1 MIAENGGI
9 EIQPLAHYNRESPKM
24 VQEYVDDSKSQM
36 TTFVTG
42 VNVKTKV
49 GLSTEVVTSSIMG
62 QKSDEAQKTE
72 AEEQK

>member
-1 MIAENGGI
+1 M
-9 EIQPLAHYNRESPKM
+9 PLAHYNRESPKM

-36 TTFVTG
+36 TTLVTG

-49 GLSTEVVTSSIMG
+49 GLSTEVVTSSIMA

>member
-1 MIAENGGI
+1 M
-9 EIQPLAHYNRESPKM
+9 PLAYYNRESPKR

-36 TTFVTG
+36 TTLVTG

-49 GLSTEVVTSSIMG
+49 DLSTEVVTSSIMA

>member
-1 MIAENGGI
+1 
-9 EIQPLAHYNRESPKM
+9 
-24 VQEYVDDSKSQM
+24 M

>member
-1 MIAENGGI
+1 
-9 EIQPLAHYNRESPKM
+9 
-24 VQEYVDDSKSQM
+24 M

-62 QKSDEAQKTE
+62 QKSDEALESVVTLTVPNGQTSVCV
-72 AEEQK
+72 AEC